1 MKNKNR
7 RNKFNEI
14 GTPLQPVLTRWGTWL
29 NAAEY
34 YAKNLVKVREIVNAF
49 EDDGIL
55 VSNANAVIND
65 PNAAKLLA
73 EIHCDYQMLPKVIQ
87 KIESSK

>member
-1 MKNKNR
+1 MKNKNQ

-14 GTPLQPVLTRWGTWL
+14 DTPPQPVLTRWCTWL

-49 EDDGIL
+49 EGDGIL
-55 VSNANAVIND
+55 VSNAKAAVND
-65 PNAAKLLA
+65 PNVAKITCRDSPRL
-73 EIHCDYQMLPKVIQ
+73 
-87 KIESSK
+87 